1 MTSITFYSHTN
12 DRFHI
17 AIKVCQKAIQKKIKV
32 SILTTSK
39 SESKTMS
46 DLLWSMPAPNFFPN
60 CTSNSP
66 IIELTPIMIG
76 HEQISIRQSGIL
88 INLTNEIPKCFSTFE
103 RLIEIVDKKKEVQIS
118 ARKKFKFYKDRG
130 YFIKNY
136 QMDIKPEKQ

>member
-1 MTSITFYSHTN
+1 
-12 DRFHI
+12 
-17 AIKVCQKAIQKKIKV
+17 
-32 SILTTSK
+32 
-39 SESKTMS
+39 
-46 DLLWSMPAPNFFPN
+46 
-60 CTSNSP
+60 
-66 IIELTPIMIG
+66 MIG